1 MDEIL
6 TLPNVCIYLVVM
18 NLIGFLSMLIDKKKA
33 EKGSW
38 RTPEKTLL
46 TIGLLGGS
54 IGSIIGMYVFHHKTK
69 KLRFSVGLPVILIL
83 QIVTVCYLKYLG
95 WI

>member
-1 MDEIL
+1 MNEIF
-6 TLPNVCIYLVVM
+6 TLRNILIYLLVM
-18 NLIGFLSMLIDKKKA
+18 NLLEFLSMLIDKKKA

-46 TIGLLGGS
+46 TIALLGGS
-54 IGSIIGMYVFHHKTK
+54 IGSIAGMYTFRHKTK
-69 KLRFSVGLPVILIL
+69 KLKFSVGLPVILIL
-83 QIVTVCYLKYLG
+83 QIVLIGYLKYRQ

>member
-1 MDEIL
+1 MNEIF
-6 TLPNVCIYLVVM
+6 TLRNILIYLLIM
-18 NLIGFLSMLIDKKKA
+18 NLLGFLSMLIDKKKA

-46 TIGLLGGS
+46 TIALLGGS
-54 IGSIIGMYVFHHKTK
+54 IGSIAGMYTFRHKTK
-69 KLRFSVGLPVILIL
+69 KLKFSVGLPVILIL
-83 QIVTVCYLKYLG
+83 QIVLIGYLKYRQ

>member
-1 MDEIL
+1 MNEIL
-6 TLPNVCIYLVVM
+6 TLQNIIIYLAVM
-18 NLIGFLSMLIDKKKA
+18 NLLGFLSMFIDKKKA

-83 QIVTVCYLKYLG
+83 QMDGKQILKVLLL
-95 WI
+95 

>member
-1 MDEIL
+1 MNEIL
-6 TLPNVCIYLVVM
+6 TLQNILIYLAVM
-18 NLIGFLSMLIDKKKA
+18 NLLGFLSMFIDKKKA

-69 KLRFSVGLPVILIL
+69 KLRFSVGLPVMDLE
-83 QIVTVCYLKYLG
+83 
-95 WI
+95 

>member
-1 MDEIL
+1 MNEIL
-6 TLPNVCIYLVVM
+6 TLQNILIYLAVM
-18 NLIGFLSMLIDKKKA
+18 NLLGFLSMFIDKKKA

-83 QIVTVCYLKYLG
+83 QIDGKQILKLLLL
-95 WI
+95 

>member
-1 MDEIL
+1 MNEIL
-6 TLPNVCIYLVVM
+6 TIQNILIYLLVM
-18 NLIGFLSMLIDKKKA
+18 NLVGFLSMLIDKKKA

-38 RTPEKTLL
+38 RIPEKTLL
-46 TIGLLGGS
+46 MIGLIGGS

-83 QIVTVCYLKYLG
+83 QIVTVIYLKYIG